1 MGDHLRSK
9 IVVMALIVVAVA
21 VVVVVVRG
29 HYALKLDVPGRIHF
43 EIAPAPVA
51 NR

>member
-21 VVVVVVRG
+21 VVHG
-29 HYALKLDVPGRIHF
+29 HYALKLDASGRIHF